1 MSQNDNQSE
10 NKPNKKITSRQ
21 IVAIVGVVLLVLL
34 YLVTLVVAFVDTS
47 ASGRLF
53 GMCLFATI
61 AVPVLVWIYTWM
73 YGRLTGKS
81 TMADLNIGGKDHMT
95 DEEIQ
100 DFLIKQ
106 ATEAD
111 GTDTGNKA

>member
-1 MSQNDNQSE
+1 MSQNDNKSD
-10 NKPNKKITSRQ
+10 KKITSKQ
-21 IVAIVGVVLLVLL
+21 IVAIIGVVLLVLL
-34 YLVTLVVAFVDTS
+34 YVVTLIAAFVDTS

-61 AVPVLVWIYTWM
+61 AVPGLVWIYTWM

-106 ATEAD
+106 ATETD
-111 GTDTGNKA
+111 GTDNNV

>member
-1 MSQNDNQSE
+1 MSQNDNKSD
-10 NKPNKKITSRQ
+10 KKITSKQ
-21 IVAIVGVVLLVLL
+21 IVAIIGVVLLVLL
-34 YLVTLVVAFVDTS
+34 YVVTLIAAFVDTS

-111 GTDTGNKA
+111 GTDNNA